1 MSRTLHKAGW
11 SLAAAL
17 VVAGLV
23 LWWVWPRTLEAEAV
37 PARPA
42 DVVEA
47 VTPTP
52 VVSEVPTRAEPEG
65 PRLRAVLEGEHP
77 FHGEARV
84 GAAFISE
91 EDRRTWEAAKREG
104 GGGAGPERLEDLAN
118 VAEWRPAVVTP
129 SASGGTLGPEPVPVA
144 NRYRVLAWEP
154 DGTFW
159 WGDGVPESV
168 EGLVDLG
175 VLRARRPTGVR
186 VRLAG
191 ARPEQGPFS
200 VRLERVVD
208 ADSRVAERASKILP
222 VVAHAAPVVAA
233 ALRDG
238 TPVPLQEGVR
248 AAPADT
254 AARSEGALVPS
265 RAGAHVAPVG
275 ASARS
280 ENTSVSLI
288 SGAGETQ
295 LLPLPPDPAVRLW
308 LRSASG
314 REGGPVEV
322 ALREGRVETVVL
334 DVDALFPG
342 GVGGTV
348 TLRGRVLLEG
358 SDRPPPGARLLGPEG
373 EAVALEPDGR
383 FTAPG
388 LPSWQASRFTVQL
401 EAPPSGRPVSP
412 ARHEFEFT
420 PEPGATDAEVTWRVP
435 VYRWLVLRMEGF
447 TRAQLQARA
456 RRPYPVF
463 LLQRRDGDGPSW
475 LTHPADVFQDE
486 EDGVAVSLLQPG
498 TYRVLAAA
506 SPYEVHASTSA
517 ELGGNATERTVSV
530 QVDEGGVPCEVHVTV
545 AGAPVYG
552 ALVTS
557 ASTLGSLPPARGRTD
572 AEGRWRLG
580 RVRADSLHLE
590 VEADG
595 HPPWAGEVAAAC
607 EASGVVEVRL

>member
-1 MSRTLHKAGW
+1 LSRTLHKGGW

-23 LWWVWPRTLEAEAV
+23 LWWVRPRETVAEAV
-37 PARPA
+37 PVRPA
-42 DVVEA
+42 NVVEA

-118 VAEWRPAVVTP
+118 VAEWRPAAVTP

-144 NRYRVLAWEP
+144 SRYRVLAWEQ

-168 EGLVDLG
+168 EGLVDMG

-186 VRLAG
+186 VRLVG
-191 ARPEQGPFS
+191 ARPEQGLFS

-208 ADSRVAERASKILP
+208 ADPRVAERASEILP

-238 TPVPLQEGVR
+238 TPVRL
-248 AAPADT
+248 T
-254 AARSEGALVPS
+254 SE
-265 RAGAHVAPVG
+265 AGD
-275 ASARS
+275 
-280 ENTSVSLI
+280 
-288 SGAGETQ
+288 TQ

-322 ALREGRVETVVL
+322 LLREGRVETVVL
-334 DVDALFPG
+334 DMDALFPG

-358 SDRPPPGARLLGPEG
+358 SARPPPGARLLGPEG

-388 LPSWQASRFTVQL
+388 LPSWRSSRFTVQL
-401 EAPPSGRPVSP
+401 DAPPSGRPVSP

-420 PEPGATDAEVTWRVP
+420 PEPGATDAEVAWRVP
-435 VYRWLVLRMEGF
+435 VYRWLVLCMEGF

-463 LLQRRDGDGPSW
+463 LLQRRDGDGPW

-530 QVDEGGVPCEVHVTV
+530 RVDEGGVPCEVHVTV

-595 HPPWAGEVAAAC
+595 HPPWAGEAAAAC

>member
-1 MSRTLHKAGW
+1 MLT
-11 SLAAAL
+11 
-17 VVAGLV
+17 VAGLV
-23 LWWVWPRTLEAEAV
+23 LWWLWPRTPEAASV
-37 PARPA
+37 PARP
-42 DVVEA
+42 EA
-47 VTPTP
+47 VAVEDVMTAAPP
-52 VVSEVPTRAEPEG
+52 ASEVPARAEPEG
-65 PRLRAVLEGEHP
+65 LRLRAVLEGERP

-104 GGGAGPERLEDLAN
+104 GGGAGPTRLEDLAN
-118 VAEWRPAVVTP
+118 VAEWRSAVVAP
-129 SASGGTLGPEPVPVA
+129 SASGGTLGPEPVPA
-144 NRYRVLAWEP
+144 APRYRVLAWEP

-159 WGDGVPESV
+159 WGDVVPESV
-168 EGLVDLG
+168 PASGVVDAG

-191 ARPEQGPFS
+191 ARPEAGAFS

-208 ADSRVAERASKILP
+208 PDPRGAERASEVLP
-222 VVAHAAPVVAA
+222 VVRYAAPAVAA
-233 ALRDG
+233 ALSDG
-238 TPVPLQEGVR
+238 RPVPLSPDAE
-248 AAPADT
+248 DT
-254 AARSEGALVPS
+254 P
-265 RAGAHVAPVG
+265 
-275 ASARS
+275 
-280 ENTSVSLI
+280 
-288 SGAGETQ
+288 

-322 ALREGRVETVVL
+322 PLREGRVETVVL

-358 SDRPPPGARLLGPEG
+358 TTRPPPGARLLGPEG
-373 EAVALEPDGR
+373 EALPLAPDGR

-388 LPSWQASRFTVQL
+388 LPSWRPSLFTVQV
-401 EAPPSGRPVSP
+401 EAPGAGRPVAPS
-412 ARHEFEFT
+412 RQEFEFT
-420 PEPGATDAEVTWRVP
+420 PEAGAADAQVTWRVP
-435 VYRWLVLRMEGF
+435 VYRWLVLRMDGF
-447 TRAQLQARA
+447 TRARLQARA

-463 LLQRRDGDGPSW
+463 LLQRRDGSGPW
-475 LTHPADVFQDE
+475 LTHPADAFHDE

-498 TYRVLAAA
+498 MYRVLAAA

-517 ELGGNATERTVSV
+517 ALGGEDTERSVSV
-530 QVDEGGVPCEVHVTV
+530 RVDEGGAPCEVRVTA

-557 ASTLGSLPPARGRTD
+557 ASALGSLPPARGRTD

-595 HPPWAGEVAAAC
+595 HPPWVGEATAAC
-607 EASGVVEVRL
+607 EASGVVDVRL